1 MPTLRSFITYSI
13 ALLIVFAASASIGYV
28 YEYNPER
35 DTVEVVIDRSSR
47 PARDAEFAS
56 GTIASVDGRTISIA
70 SDVRTF
76 EVARDGL
83 AIEELRPLED
93 PAGFAAG
100 TMLNLGGERTAVERV
115 ISGVVLF
122 QPEVTP

>member
-1 MPTLRSFITYSI
+1 VPTPRSLITYSI
-13 ALLIVFAASASIGYV
+13 ALLVVFAASAAIGYV
-28 YEYNPER
+28 YERNPER
-35 DTVEVVIDRSSR
+35 DAVEVVIDRSSG

-56 GTIASVDGRTISIA
+56 GTIASVDDGTISIA
-70 SDVRTF
+70 SDVTTF

-83 AIEELRPLED
+83 AIEELRPLRD

-100 TMLNLGGERTAVERV
+100 TTLNLGGERTAVERV